1 MRADIRV
8 TVWGENV
15 QEQTTESVRAIY
27 PRGMHHAI
35 ADALAQH
42 AGFSTCCAVPQEP
55 EHGLTEAHLADT
67 DVLTWWGHKAHEEVS
82 DAVVDRVVDRVWE
95 GMGLVVLHSGHY
107 SKVFKRLM
115 GTSCS
120 LNWRVAGER

>member
-1 MRADIRV
+1 MMAASGAAPSKRFLHDMRADIRV

-27 PRGMHHAI
+27 PRGMHQAI

-42 AGFSTCCAVPQEP
+42 AGFSTCCAVLQEP

-82 DAVVDRVVDRVWE
+82 DAVVDRVVARVW
-95 GMGLVVLHSGHY
+95 
-107 SKVFKRLM
+107 
-115 GTSCS
+115 
-120 LNWRVAGER
+120 